1 MASSPQFWGW
11 LENRGGKDDEI
22 LRRVWKVVE
31 TKAEEIR
38 VVKVK
43 EEREKKEE
51 EKKEKEK
58 KKPKNKKTIEVKKVT
73 KE

>member
-1 MASSPQFWGW
+1 

-31 TKAEEIR
+31 
-38 VVKVK
+38 
-43 EEREKKEE
+43 EE